1 MPRKPKAQ
9 SAGSAPPPQPA
20 SLAAERDAAAR
31 AEHAVRRSIALE
43 ALAATAAQDI
53 DALREAIEKHGEI
66 AGDSSEYWRA
76 TMMRKELRRL
86 HKRGPAHS
94 LEPPSL
100 SRRPRPHDRPSTRVC
115 RHCRRPRQTPR
126 PKPTCEWQSPSSR
139 RRSRRAISSVLR
151 LQSRCTARLRRRRTR
166 STTRSK
172 R

>member
-1 MPRKPKAQ
+1 MPRKSKAR

-43 ALAATAAQDI
+43 ALAAATAAQDI

-86 HKRGPAHS
+86 HKRGPAPARCLAGAAVSH
-94 LEPPSL
+94 PPIT
-100 SRRPRPHDRPSTRVC
+100 STR
-115 RHCRRPRQTPR
+115 QALD
-126 PKPTCEWQSPSSR
+126 TC
-139 RRSRRAISSVLR
+139 L
-151 LQSRCTARLRRRRTR
+151 
-166 STTRSK
+166 
-172 R
+172 